1 MKTEVRDIWR
11 GISLVVVSG
20 DGVTR
25 RRNDPDDPVSRRIL
39 SNGSLFRT
47 IQGDDICFV
56 RKEEVESSL
65 ERLAKRRIHVLEV
78 YVTDVVDEDKITG
91 IISFVKAEKIR
102 VGNIVRDD
110 RLREFVA
117 GRLFDDLRLPF
128 LATILIL
135 LLANWLVFSSLSG
148 KLAGARAVHNLSV
161 RNEKAASETTER
173 QRLLMS
179 RLNEHVSRD
188 LALRC
193 DKVGASVPEDVRLT
207 SMSAEV
213 VKDINELHV
222 KGEGSSARSVVTF
235 SDALKGCGVFSDVD
249 FVLLD
254 QDRRTGAFVFELKLV
269 SGR

>member
-128 LATILIL
+128 LATVLIL
-135 LLANWLVFSSLSG
+135 LLANWLVFSSRC
-148 KLAGARAVHNLSV
+148 AGCA
-161 RNEKAASETTER
+161 
-173 QRLLMS
+173 
-179 RLNEHVSRD
+179 
-188 LALRC
+188 
-193 DKVGASVPEDVRLT
+193 
-207 SMSAEV
+207 
-213 VKDINELHV
+213 
-222 KGEGSSARSVVTF
+222 
-235 SDALKGCGVFSDVD
+235 
-249 FVLLD
+249 
-254 QDRRTGAFVFELKLV
+254 
-269 SGR
+269 